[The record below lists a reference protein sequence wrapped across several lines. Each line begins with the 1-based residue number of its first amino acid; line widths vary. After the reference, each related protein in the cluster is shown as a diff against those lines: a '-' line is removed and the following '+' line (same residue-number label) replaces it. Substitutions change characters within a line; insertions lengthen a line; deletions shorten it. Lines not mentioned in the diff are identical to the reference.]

1 MPDFDSNPFADSDL
15 NNPFKVRLRPV
26 GGHEPFS
33 VPRRGQSE
41 LHGSAASW
49 GGRGTGP
56 KACGGGGGHSQPR
69 EVGKGQCCRVALAS
83 GVWRA
88 LIGSAGGAC
97 LPRGLGHDGSGG
109 LVG

>member
-56 KACGGGGGHSQPR
+56 KACGGGGGTLSR
-69 EVGKGQCCRVALAS
+69 GRWGRAS
-83 GVWRA
+83 A
-88 LIGSAGGAC
+88 AG
-97 LPRGLGHDGSGG
+97 
-109 LVG
+109 